1 MVKRYTSRGIG
12 IDQQS
17 PISVSNIQE
26 SIRSSQSLEARL
38 DRIGDIAFGV
48 AKENAIKRGQEY
60 AANNRPT
67 VQQYIDAVN
76 SEEPSDIFAKGGNIA
91 GDEARRLQ
99 AIYLSQDLM
108 NEMDTSFSALRQQI
122 EDDPDVDLDALSV
135 EINAMID
142 GMANVIGQGNR
153 DEEVSF
159 RAKASKKGFDV
170 ISKGVEAKKKF
181 DDEVHK
187 AKAFKKQENLR
198 GELNDLIKRDRDPI
212 SLAASLTL
220 LEKDHENFY
229 KRDMDTYAE
238 NMLNFSKIRDDAVK
252 SVMADRLI
260 ELEMIDEFI
269 AGEVIP
275 DLGVLRMLDMDT
287 SAQRNEIAKIA
298 TDRLV
303 NKLNAQENENKAK
316 RAEKLTEE
324 IELHTKWANKEIS
337 PTEYLNGRIALKIPT
352 DDKTIDSIL
361 NRKEPVRDQ
370 ITAYDNLTAKVIAG
384 EAGPTEINQLAIDGK
399 ITPLQE
405 ANAKKLWQDQTS
417 NHVDESRIIR
427 ARFSLNEAD
436 VADVIKNKKL
446 KMAYTSA
453 ISDFTKKA
461 QEARVKQEPFDSFA
475 VAEEIANK
483 YYTAFNNEQIE
494 NVINKR
500 VKDIFTQANIPF
512 DREKF
517 IADESYIDALVGSD
531 GKRFNENIYQD
542 LKAQRARIIKYI
554 NIGFGIED
562 EEEDAKK

>member
-38 DRIGDIAFGV
+38 DRIGDIAFGK
-48 AKENAIKRGQEY
+48 AKEDAIKRGQEY

-67 VQQYIDAVN
+67 VQQYIDAAN

-108 NEMDTSFSALRQQI
+108 NEMDTSFAALRQQI

-229 KRDMDTYAE
+229 KRDMDTYAD

-260 ELEMIDEFI
+260 ELEMIDEFV

-275 DLGVLRMLDMDT
+275 DLGVLRMLGMDT

-303 NKLNAQENENKAK
+303 NKINAKENENKAK
-316 RAEKLTEE
+316 RLEKQAQE
-324 IELHTKWANKEIS
+324 IELHTKWANNEIT
-337 PTEYLNGRIALKIPT
+337 PTEYLKQRVALKIPT
-352 DDKTIDSIL
+352 DDKQIDAIL
-361 NRKEPVRDQ
+361 NRKDPTRDQ
-370 ITAYDNLTAKVIAG
+370 ITTYDTLEAQIISG
-384 EAGPTEINQLAIDGK
+384 EAGPRIINNLAISGR

-427 ARFSLNEAD
+427 GRFSLNEAD

-446 KMAYTSA
+446 KMAYTNA
-453 ISDFTKKA
+453 IAEFTKKA
-461 QEARVKQEPFDSFA
+461 QEARVNQEPFDSFA

-483 YYTAFNNEQIE
+483 YYTAFNNEQIQ
-494 NVINKR
+494 NVIDKR

-517 IADESYIDALVGSD
+517 IADESYIDGLVGSD
-531 GKRFNENIYQD
+531 GKRFPGNIYED